1 MITKNIKISKG
12 AINGAIAIVT
22 SLTLDDNK
30 MVTNITIKVISINVY
45 LTLNRWTLEHKY
57 TYEAYYY
64 KTSFPIVL
72 AYVIASHKAQD
83 ATITSKVLV
92 HIRKSFAPRLTYVI
106 LSRVTNHANLMIQD
120 SLKPSDFIC
129 IDQ

>member
-1 MITKNIKISKG
+1 
-12 AINGAIAIVT
+12 
-22 SLTLDDNK
+22 
-30 MVTNITIKVISINVY
+30 
-45 LTLNRWTLEHKY
+45 
-57 TYEAYYY
+57 
-64 KTSFPIVL
+64 VL